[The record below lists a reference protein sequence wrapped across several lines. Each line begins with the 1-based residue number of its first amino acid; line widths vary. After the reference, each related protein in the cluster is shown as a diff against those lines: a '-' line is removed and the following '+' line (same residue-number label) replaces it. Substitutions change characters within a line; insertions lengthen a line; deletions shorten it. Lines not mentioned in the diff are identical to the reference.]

1 MSSLL
6 GVSHSRFPG
15 GGNKNS
21 DNAAL
26 HNALHSSINTSLT
39 SAGSLFPM
47 STVSARPAARSCWNL
62 CRFLKEEYLAS
73 VV

>member
-6 GVSHSRFPG
+6 GVSHTRFPG

-26 HNALHSSINTSLT
+26 HNALHSSINTILRLT

-47 STVSARPAARSCWNL
+47 STVSARPAALSCWNL
-62 CRFLKEEYLAS
+62 CRF
-73 VV
+73 